1 MTLKQL
7 FQLESCLS
15 GYSANYYHVEIE
27 HRTKLGI
34 AFNKSKTFGLNDLKI
49 EGSWIVVFAEDKVEQ
64 NYLMTSILHSV
75 PGIKY
80 SALMIIDESIYGDFR
95 ILINVKEEEK

>member
-27 HRTKLGI
+27 HKTKLGI
-34 AFNKSKTFGLNDLKI
+34 AFEKSKTFGLNDLKI
-49 EGSWIVVFAEDKVEQ
+49 EGSWIVIFAEDKVEQ
-64 NYLMTSILHSV
+64 NYLMTSILHNV

-80 SALMIIDESIYGDFR
+80 SALMIIDENTGGDFR
-95 ILINVKEEEK
+95 ILINVKEEE

>member
-27 HRTKLGI
+27 HKTKLGI
-34 AFNKSKTFGLNDLKI
+34 AFEKSKTFGLNDLKI

-64 NYLMTSILHSV
+64 NYLMTSILHNV

-80 SALMIIDESIYGDFR
+80 SALMIIDENTGGDFR
-95 ILINVKEEEK
+95 ILINVKEEE